1 MAHVPRAF
9 LKLSMMQNNREPP
22 PFSNISLTQSTRQQ
36 QPTFMGSISRERDPT
51 TLRGKDIQEWLKA
64 EGKTLILRK
73 YFRTPA
79 PILFGPVTI

>member
-1 MAHVPRAF
+1 
-9 LKLSMMQNNREPP
+9 
-22 PFSNISLTQSTRQQ
+22 
-36 QPTFMGSISRERDPT
+36 MGSISRERDPT